1 MEDWKRAL
9 RLCLP
14 PISNL
19 KMIIFKRRAGKLV
32 DNPKLGQSNAAKT
45 TDAGVQV

>member
-19 KMIIFKRRAGKLV
+19 KMIIFKLRAGKLF
-32 DNPKLGQSNAAKT
+32 DNPKLGQSNAAAT
-45 TDAGVQV
+45 TDVGVQV